1 MKYLKKYHLFKEND
15 SFEISDTDD
24 PDIKLSKEKL
34 ADLKKKLSEYNSKK
48 SAIDNLYKSDKIDDS
63 ELEKIVGKDED
74 KNTFLVSYSNISSM
88 NKKLNDLKEKENKKA
103 VELSN
108 FKDRLSDASD
118 DSKSIISAKIS
129 EIDSQISKIRQ
140 DIAEISKKI
149 PELEKEHKEKMVKIE
164 DDMKSWIQK
173 IQ

>member
-15 SFEISDTDD
+15 NFEISDTDE

-34 ADLKKKLSEYNSKK
+34 SDLKKKLSEYNSKK
-48 SAIDNLYKSDKIDDS
+48 SAIDNLYKSDKVDDS
-63 ELEKIVGKDED
+63 ELEKIVGKDDE

-88 NKKLNDLKEKENKKA
+88 NKKLNNLKEKENKKA

-108 FKDRLSDASD
+108 FKDRLTDASD
-118 DSKSIISAKIS
+118 NSKPIISAKIS
-129 EIDSQISKIRQ
+129 EIESQISKLRQ
-140 DIAEISKKI
+140 DIVEISKKI
-149 PELEKEHKEKMVKIE
+149 PELEKEHKEKMAKIE
-164 DDMKSWIQK
+164 DDMKSWIEK